1 MKCRSFAGIVPAGWL
16 THSQCTENVPRG
28 CLEDGSIFISH
39 PNIALKLAACNC
51 HLFAR
56 SEWQP
61 SIHDQTQAFL
71 CLSHRCSY
79 MCRRK
84 SWVRTYWYT
93 LMMSSDGIWTLPMVF
108 STNYATY
115 LQAIYQSV
123 TLSGIECD
131 IKIYT
136 FKIVQCRFSHH
147 EISFQPCNRGKKRGW
162 PDFSNQHIWDD
173 MADSQY
179 WEVHP
184 KRVEF
189 RMTILSPVM
198 VHVICMYIYIY
209 MGYRPLNTARKS
221 WDAHPPKKCMD
232 KTRSC
237 FFPYK

>member
-1 MKCRSFAGIVPAGWL
+1 MTCRV
-16 THSQCTENVPRG
+16 T

-84 SWVRTYWYT
+84 SWVRTYT
-93 LMMSSDGIWTLPMVF
+93 LMMSSDGIWTLPIIF

-115 LQAIYQSV
+115 LQSYLPKRHPLRIWMWYQD
-123 TLSGIECD
+123 TL
-131 IKIYT
+131 
-136 FKIVQCRFSHH
+136 KIVQCRFSHH

-162 PDFSNQHIWDD
+162 PDFSNRHIWDD
-173 MADSQY
+173 MDDSQY

-189 RMTILSPVM
+189 RITILSPVM
-198 VHVICMYIYIY
+198 VHVIYIY
-209 MGYRPLNTARKS
+209 GL
-221 WDAHPPKKCMD
+221 
-232 KTRSC
+232 
-237 FFPYK
+237 